1 MFRLKRIN
9 YLSKE
14 HPCQKQVRQ
23 RLVRKF
29 YIQLYANRLV
39 EQNSIQQPVF
49 TIIKHIRTLP
59 IIIIPHSRNYVNF
72 LCL

>member
-1 MFRLKRIN
+1 MFRLKRID

-49 TIIKHIRTLP
+49 TIKYHIYE
-59 IIIIPHSRNYVNF
+59 IMSIF